1 MRWKNINTPLRTCVI
16 FYAIEWILDSMEK
29 LEAIGID
36 GTAKGGLSEFIQAPI
51 SFIKENARPAI
62 PCSFYG

>member
-1 MRWKNINTPLRTCVI
+1 
-16 FYAIEWILDSMEK
+16 MEK